1 METATNEA
9 SVPRKY
15 LFIQGYICEI
25 EQILDR
31 ESFSKIV
38 ESAKTGDK
46 KAEESIR
53 QLLSDTDKMVFSGAV
68 YEIINLY
75 PGQRFTETIIE
86 RLTSQ
91 FTADAQSA
99 LPACK
104 VLTSVD
110 PRLLAKLLNEEIG
123 FKIISS
129 RLYAI
134 KRVFKAEAFCLG
146 VEIGERT
153 LENVVLL
160 DHQGK
165 IAKIISSKSLSF
177 RGNFEQKLKARFD
190 EGEKALE
197 ILSWEDQEQI
207 LAYLLQKAE
216 ETSDASQQI
225 LFLESALKLAKGKL
239 KEVIQA
245 KLGRVFAN
253 FFRKTV
259 ITQRMSLFNLFY
271 EQGLELLGED
281 FKTLTID
288 ALLEEAEKT
297 PAQNLW
303 RKISL
308 YEGALQIIKEI
319 DSEKIELIEQKL
331 QNTYLQ
337 QLETT
342 IRQKPEDTLRIVIQI
357 TTPYLNVGGK
367 EEELSQYLVSGASKI
382 YKKDPDKALEF
393 LIRARQE
400 HSITPNIEKKLEI
413 TLNEAYS
420 EKAAQLLAKGNIKG
434 LISTAEKAMQV
445 TGSEKILYDVVKTI
459 QNLKPLIIYENRERL
474 YNILTLAQSSKE
486 KLREE
491 IDETLLKAAILLR
504 KAGELTTSVQFIGEL
519 LQAKPND
526 ARIMK
531 QAAITYKAS
540 CSEEL
545 MAGQVPKTLE
555 LVNLGLKTLPPY
567 KEELFTYFL
576 IKLETC
582 PLSIIKDEKDS
593 ILEFGKKQDLTVR
606 KPLAETLVSMTL
618 SNTEESAETIIL
630 ILKMAQTLSPN
641 LKDKPV
647 LTDLLKQ
654 ITQNYAIKGL
664 FTQSHKTIESAQ
676 VILKDP
682 VFQSRVKEDLKEIIN
697 NLPSIEVINDLIGL
711 QELLLVLNLEYE
723 YYKALFTRLLIDCAS
738 NAWTMGLTTL
748 LDITEEMLNRNDQ
761 KALIQNHVL
770 PRLQERAKDVDP
782 TQSFILYV
790 IAKKIAQKYRL
801 EDLIDDYETKINQTL
816 IKQNFFE
823 AIDKGSKYLL
833 QKKDKEGLW
842 SAEGDPLFT
851 TAWATLA
858 LRIAGTFDDQII
870 MSSQKLVNELDNEA
884 DSAIYISWLPFF
896 LQIKPQF
903 IEDNRIKQIL
913 TKILSPS
920 GAVPTAHIYST
931 GLLAWSLKKPTRQLK
946 QLKEQMQKYLAS
958 NQSPQ
963 GFWAYGDPKEN
974 NSAST
979 LGTSTAILGLHD
991 SKKYQNHLKRGV
1003 AYLLSIQGANG
1014 AIHVNESSL
1023 ITTTAY
1029 AILALSYAGSYE
1041 GNVLMKAINFL
1052 ISKQNSDGGWG
1063 WVPKGR
1069 DKDPP
1074 ISESKSNPNAT
1085 AYVCFALSSF
1095 INTHFS
1101 AQR

>member
-1 METATNEA
+1 METPTNEA
-9 SVPRKY
+9 SVPKKY
-15 LFIQGYICEI
+15 LFVQGYICEI

-31 ESFSKIV
+31 ESFSQIV
-38 ESAKTGDK
+38 ENAKKGDK
-46 KAEESIR
+46 KAEDSIR
-53 QLLSDTDKMVFSGAV
+53 QLLGDTDKMVFSGAV
-68 YEIINLY
+68 YEIVNLY

-91 FTADAQSA
+91 FAADAQSA

-104 VLTSVD
+104 ILTSVD
-110 PRLLAKLLNEEIG
+110 PRTLAKLLNEEIG

-146 VEIGERT
+146 VEIGERV

-160 DHQGK
+160 DHQGR
-165 IAKIISSKSLSF
+165 IAKIISSTRVPF
-177 RGNFEQKLKARFD
+177 RGNLERKLHARFN

-197 ILSWEDQEQI
+197 VLSWEDQEQI

-225 LFLESALKLAKGKL
+225 LFLESALKMAKGKL
-239 KEVIQA
+239 KEAIQA

-281 FKTLTID
+281 FKALTID

-297 PAQNLW
+297 PTENLW

-319 DSEKIELIEQKL
+319 DSEKIELVKQKL

-342 IRQKPEDTLRIVIQI
+342 IRQKPEDILRIVIQI
-357 TTPYLNVGGK
+357 TNPYLNVGGK
-367 EEELSQYLVSGASKI
+367 EEELPRYLVTGALKI
-382 YKKDPDKALEF
+382 YKKDPDKALDF
-393 LIRARQE
+393 LIRARE
-400 HSITPNIEKKLEI
+400 HRITPNIEKQLEI
-413 TLNEAYS
+413 TLHDAYS
-420 EKAAQLLAKGNIKG
+420 EKAAQLLAKGNVKG

-459 QNLKPLIIYENRERL
+459 RNLKPSIIYDNRERL
-474 YNILTLAQSSKE
+474 YNILPLAPSSKE

-504 KAGELTTSVQFIGEL
+504 KEGELTTSVQFIGEL

-526 ARIMK
+526 DRIMK
-531 QAAITYKAS
+531 QATITYKKS
-540 CSEEL
+540 CSEQL
-545 MAGQVPKTLE
+545 MEGQIPKALE
-555 LVNLGLKTLPPY
+555 LVALGLQTLSPY
-567 KEELFTYFL
+567 KEELFAHLLNKLESCPLDL
-576 IKLETC
+576 IKA
-582 PLSIIKDEKDS
+582 EKDS
-593 ILEFGKKQDLTVR
+593 ILKFGKGRDLNVIR

-618 SNTEESAETIIL
+618 SNTEESAETIIV
-630 ILKMAQTLSPN
+630 ILEVAQSLSPN

-682 VFQSRVKEDLKEIIN
+682 VFQSHVKEDLKEIIA
-697 NLPSIEVINDLIGL
+697 NLPSIEVIKDLIGL
-711 QELLLVLNLEYE
+711 QGLLSLLNTKYE
-723 YYKALFTRLLIDCAS
+723 YNKALFTRLLIDCAS

-748 LDITEEMLNRNDQ
+748 LDITEEMLNLNDQ
-761 KALIQNHVL
+761 KDLIQNYVL
-770 PRLQERAKDVDP
+770 PRLQERAKEADP

-801 EDLIDDYETKINQTL
+801 ENLIDDYETKINQTL
-816 IKQNFFE
+816 IKKNFFE

-851 TAWATLA
+851 TAWSTLA

-870 MSSQKLVNELDNEA
+870 ISTQKLVNELDNEA
-884 DSAIYISWLPFF
+884 DSAIYISWLPLF

-903 IEDNRIKQIL
+903 IKDKRIKQII

-920 GAVPTAHIYST
+920 GAVPTAHVYST
-931 GLLAWSLKKPTRQLK
+931 GLLAWSLKEPIRQLK
-946 QLKEQMQKYLAS
+946 QLKEQMQKYLAN
-958 NQSPQ
+958 NQSAQ

-979 LGTSTAILGLHD
+979 LGTSAAILGLHD
-991 SKKYQNHLKRGV
+991 SKKYQNNLKRGV
-1003 AYLLSIQGANG
+1003 AYLLSIQGADG

-1052 ISKQNSDGGWG
+1052 ISVQNEDGGWG
-1063 WVPKGR
+1063 WTPRK
-1069 DKDPP
+1069 DKDPT
-1074 ISESKSNPNAT
+1074 SESNSNPNAT

-1101 AQR
+1101 SQS